1 MTDDTNAARAYAMLG
16 FSWGFGG
23 VIGPII
29 GGVFE
34 SPKENFPGTALAQI
48 RKITGILSMSRR

>member
-1 MTDDTNAARAYAMLG
+1 MLG

-34 SPKENFPGTALAQI
+34 SPKENFPGTVLA
-48 RKITGILSMSRR
+48 KICKMTGILTI

>member
-34 SPKENFPGTALAQI
+34 SPKENFPGTVLAKI
-48 RKITGILSMSRR
+48 RKMTGILTI